1 MSDCLGFFTCEQT
14 ARPASETGSPYLL
27 ARVEAPS
34 PAMAAYWLLAR
45 ALDVGVQLDGPG
57 LNAVWG
63 EIRDGDEYVKV
74 LHALA
79 TGSEYVLEMLVGEIA
94 YCFTVRP
101 ADLSAQALGIGAGDR
116 EWGLGRPSR
125 GTAGGAAPLPRPG
138 YA

>member
-1 MSDCLGFFTCEQT
+1 MSDCLGYFTCEQT
-14 ARPASETGSPYLL
+14 ARPATAAGSPYLL
-27 ARVEAPS
+27 ARIDAPS

-63 EIRDGDEYVKV
+63 EIRDGDEYIKV

-101 ADLSAQALGIGAGDR
+101 ADLPAEALGFGAGNRGAAFDR
-116 EWGLGRPSR
+116 SSP
-125 GTAGGAAPLPRPG
+125 GAVGATAPLPRPR